1 MTVDLFSRFSKQ
13 ENTSR
18 NCHRQGCDSTS
29 FSRSGTRGTPM
40 NCSISFSI
48 GKGREVVPNWRPCS
62 RFSTPETS
70 FRHHHKQEYPS
81 TPFCRIGLNL
91 WKGKFIRF
99 DRMSFLHAWY
109 CRVWSPDACM
119 THHLTVFGRVVSVMP
134 RFIHVAFWTGC
145 GNPGVRSIFWC
156 WKVLVSQFH
165 LDQDNIWLWL
175 EDWTDPGVSTDPCNK
190 FRIWRY
196 TLSQLTTLQ
205 IFHDDPLLEH
215 VSQASVPTCQ
225 FLEAPTFDIT
235 DRSPSRLIS
244 PCLGMIH
251 LVSTEPK
258 RFITPIRHCSVDTEL
273 ICWMICAK

>member
-1 MTVDLFSRFSKQ
+1 MVIQELDPSFDVERCLYLNSILTKTIYDFDLK
-13 ENTSR
+13 
-18 NCHRQGCDSTS
+18 
-29 FSRSGTRGTPM
+29 
-40 NCSISFSI
+40 
-48 GKGREVVPNWRPCS
+48 
-62 RFSTPETS
+62 
-70 FRHHHKQEYPS
+70 
-81 TPFCRIGLNL
+81 
-91 WKGKFIRF
+91 
-99 DRMSFLHAWY
+99 
-109 CRVWSPDACM
+109 
-119 THHLTVFGRVVSVMP
+119 
-134 RFIHVAFWTGC
+134 TG
-145 GNPGVRSIFWC
+145 PI
-156 WKVLVSQFH
+156 
-165 LDQDNIWLWL
+165 
-175 EDWTDPGVSTDPCNK
+175 PGVSTDPCNK

-273 ICWMICAK
+273 ICLMICAK